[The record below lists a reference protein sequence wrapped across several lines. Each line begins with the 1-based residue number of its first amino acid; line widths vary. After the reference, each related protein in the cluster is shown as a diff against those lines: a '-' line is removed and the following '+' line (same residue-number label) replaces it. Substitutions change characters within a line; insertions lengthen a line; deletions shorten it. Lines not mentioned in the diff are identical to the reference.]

1 MTQFAAPEHLRSDP
15 SIIVVGEDGN
25 GCWTVEENHGLI
37 RGRFR
42 HRADAI
48 RFAKSERDQLPDA
61 IVMVQPPRVPDA
73 HWSPGTS

>member
-15 SIIVVGEDGN
+15 HIILVGEDGS

-42 HRADAI
+42 RRADAI
-48 RFAKSERDQLPDA
+48 RYARTERAQLPDA
-61 IVMVQPPRVPDA
+61 IVMVTPPRVPDG
-73 HWSPGTS
+73 H

>member
-15 SIIVVGEDGN
+15 SIILVGEDGS

-42 HRADAI
+42 SRDDAI
-48 RFAKSERDQLPDA
+48 RFARTERDLIPDA
-61 IVMVQPPRVPDA
+61 IVMVTPPRVPDGA
-73 HWSPGTS
+73 NPGGH